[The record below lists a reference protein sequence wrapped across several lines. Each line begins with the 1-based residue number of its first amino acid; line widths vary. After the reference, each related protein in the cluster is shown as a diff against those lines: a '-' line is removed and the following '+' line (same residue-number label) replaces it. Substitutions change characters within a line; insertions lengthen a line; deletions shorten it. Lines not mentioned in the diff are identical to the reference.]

1 VTCDLRPAYWADLGL
16 VDYRPAFALQERC
29 LEARCQGRLGPLII
43 VQQNYPVLTLGR
55 SASEDNILASPET
68 LAQRGIQIIHVNRGG
83 DVTYHGPGQLIVSPL
98 LYLGEIGLNANQ
110 YLHRLEDVLIL
121 LLREYGLVTTKRE
134 AYPGVWWGEK
144 KIGAVGIAVRH
155 GFTFHGL
162 SLNVD
167 LDLEPFALINPC
179 GIPRMQVTSMKE
191 ALGHE
196 VDIIAVRDRLLTVM
210 ADVFA
215 LQLEQI
221 SIEALRTRLIQ
232 FEEESNDETRDRSAP
247 HC

>member
-1 VTCDLRPAYWADLGL
+1 MPSIPAYWVDLGL
-16 VDYRPAFALQERC
+16 VDYRPAFEFQERC

-43 VQQNYPVLTLGR
+43 VQQNYPVFTLGR
-55 SASEDNILASPET
+55 SASEDNILASPEV
-68 LAQRGIQIIHVNRGG
+68 LAQRGIEILRVNRGG

-121 LLREYGLVTTKRE
+121 LLREYNLVTTKRE
-134 AYPGVWWGEK
+134 EYPGVWWGKK

-167 LDLEPFALINPC
+167 LDLEPFSLINPC
-179 GIPRMQVTSMKE
+179 GIPQMQVTSMKE
-191 ALGHE
+191 VLGHE
-196 VDIIAVRDRLLTVM
+196 VDLSAVRDRLLAVM

-215 LQLEQI
+215 LQLEKI
-221 SIEALRTRLIQ
+221 SVEVLQTKLSQ
-232 FEEESNDETRDRSAP
+232 FEKGSNDETRDSSAP

>member
-1 VTCDLRPAYWADLGL
+1 MPSTPAYWVDLGL
-16 VDYRPAFALQERC
+16 VDYRPAFAFQERC
-29 LEARCQGRLGPLII
+29 LEARCQGHLGPLII
-43 VQQNYPVLTLGR
+43 VQQNYPVFTLGR
-55 SASEDNILASPET
+55 SASEDNILAPPEA
-68 LAQRGIQIIHVNRGG
+68 LAQRGIEILHVNRGG

-121 LLREYGLVTTKRE
+121 LLKQYNLATTKKE

-162 SLNVD
+162 SLNVN
-167 LDLEPFALINPC
+167 LDLEPFSLINPC
-179 GIPRMQVTSMKE
+179 GIPRMQVTSLKE
-191 ALGHE
+191 VLGHE
-196 VDIIAVRDRLLTVM
+196 VDISAVRDRLLGVM

-215 LQLEQI
+215 LQLEEI
-221 SIEALRTRLIQ
+221 SVEVLQTQLSQ
-232 FEEESNDETRDRSAP
+232 FAEERGQHETRDLSAP